1 MPCAALPPDASEWQ
15 KRAQWLV
22 RDFVTTSK
30 NTREALQDMILFA
43 NGDSSLPTVVHW
55 CVSMPGRNCCDS
67 DEESMCKFLSH
78 AVPFFS
84 KGYQTPL
91 LYRMKGY
98 GPASSWV
105 KFGCGFFNLLPRVL
119 QVMGSAEPS
128 SELASLADAFLAE
141 SRFQAVGGEDA
152 DFQQILADAL
162 DGDQNYAAQNKLRRQ
177 LVAQEMSRPSFLQAS
192 IAIDAIIAPIE
203 YGVNYLLGHTKLLH
217 DLNFLGRGHPKCD
230 ALKEESHKKF
240 MHVVSG
246 GLANSLIRRFIL
258 FLEHGLK
265 EAFEMGLVTSNDL
278 LNKVFQLTTLCITD
292 LHRRLKHELSSHPF
306 QMPLA

>member
-1 MPCAALPPDASEWQ
+1 MPCAALPPDAIEWQ
-15 KRAQWLV
+15 KRAHWLV

-30 NTREALQDMILFA
+30 NTRESLHDFISFA

-67 DEESMCKFLSH
+67 DEESICKFLSH

-119 QVMGSAEPS
+119 QAMDSAEPS

-141 SRFQAVGGEDA
+141 SRFQDVGGEDA
-152 DFQQILADAL
+152 DFQQILAEAL
-162 DGDQNYAAQNKLRRQ
+162 DADQNYAAQNKLRRQ
-177 LVAQEMSRPSFLQAS
+177 LVTQEISKPSFLQAS
-192 IAIDAIIAPIE
+192 FVIDAIIGPIE

-217 DLNFLGRGHPKCD
+217 DLHFLGRGHPECD
-230 ALKEESHKKF
+230 DLKAKSREKF
-240 MHVVSG
+240 MHVVNG
-246 GLANSLIRRFIL
+246 GLADALIRRYIL
-258 FLEHGLK
+258 FLEDGLK
-265 EAFEMGLVTSNDL
+265 EAFDMGLAASNDL

-292 LHRRLKHELSSHPF
+292 LHRRLKHEFSAHPF
-306 QMPLA
+306 QMHLA